1 MEEPKGKIEV
11 TFSKNNYGLGSRE
24 YKTTIVP
31 SNPLKQSLKKSIN
44 LSESG

>member
-1 MEEPKGKIEV
+1 MEEPKSKIEV

-24 YKTTIVP
+24 YKTAII
-31 SNPLKQSLKKSIN
+31 SNNPLKQSLKESIN